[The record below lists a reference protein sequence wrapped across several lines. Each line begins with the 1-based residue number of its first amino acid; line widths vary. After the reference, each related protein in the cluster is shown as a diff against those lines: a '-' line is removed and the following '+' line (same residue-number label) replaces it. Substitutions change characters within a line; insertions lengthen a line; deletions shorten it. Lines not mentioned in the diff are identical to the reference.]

1 MRRRPTA
8 AEGLDQQYAGL
19 QPTPRDLDVVAL
31 VGERRGL
38 RRYNLEIRID
48 AALIAVLGQL
58 QGVPV
63 RLDRIVEQLF
73 LRIVG
78 AQAEVVEREFGMQ
91 AETRGLEVGVGR
103 LRSLLRSSNAAA
115 NAAQRSTS

>member
-1 MRRRPTA
+1 MSKNFDPAIGLNTQFKKGQLSRNPGGRPKKA
-8 AEGLDQQYAGL
+8 ALTD
-19 QPTPRDLDVVAL
+19 
-31 VGERRGL
+31 
-38 RRYNLEIRID
+38 
-48 AALIAVLGQL
+48 ALIAVLGQL